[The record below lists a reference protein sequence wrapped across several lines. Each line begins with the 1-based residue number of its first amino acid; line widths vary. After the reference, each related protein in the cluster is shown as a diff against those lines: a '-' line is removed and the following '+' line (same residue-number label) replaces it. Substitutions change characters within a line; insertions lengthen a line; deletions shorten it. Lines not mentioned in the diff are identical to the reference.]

1 MSSSPNGAVA
11 PKGGTGMGWFF
22 MPYARYADFSGR
34 STRREYWAFTLLIF
48 LIYGVFAVV
57 DRVVVDSPA
66 DGLIADAVK
75 LLILGGSLVPSFAV
89 CVRRMHDQDRS
100 GWFVLLWFVPVVG
113 PFIALVMTLL
123 PGTDGDN
130 RYGDDPR

>member
-1 MSSSPNGAVA
+1 
-11 PKGGTGMGWFF
+11 MGWFF

-75 LLILGGSLVPSFAV
+75 LLILGGSLVPCFAV